1 MKNETAVFL
10 QSLKI
15 ESATFKPAVI
25 WERSADREHTDYQQ
39 MNVNHHFDYSM
50 RESLNLKG
58 RQFLLMDN
66 RYLFASPELGGILS
80 KSDLSLVLSEGFS
93 EFA

>member
-1 MKNETAVFL
+1 MNIFIRHLLE
-10 QSLKI
+10 SLKI

-25 WERSADREHTDYQQ
+25 SDREHTDYQQ